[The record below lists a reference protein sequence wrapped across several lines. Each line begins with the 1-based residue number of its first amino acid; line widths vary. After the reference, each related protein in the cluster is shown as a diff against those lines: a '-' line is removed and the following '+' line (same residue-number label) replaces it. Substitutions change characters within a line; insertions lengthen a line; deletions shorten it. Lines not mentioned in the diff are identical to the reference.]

1 MKLGIAMLAGLI
13 PLLAGPALAA
23 LHTEEVPYRQGD
35 TQLKGHLA
43 YDDRDEGPRPGVLV
57 VHEWWGLNDYAKG
70 RADMLAEEGYVAL
83 AVDMYGEGK
92 VTEHPQEA
100 GQWAA
105 EVSRNAELGRQRF
118 LAAYELLRADPHV
131 DGERIAAIGYCFGGG
146 VVLNMALAGV
156 DLNGVV
162 SFHGSLPQQPAAPG
176 TVKAKIL
183 VCHGGSDPLTTQEQI
198 QTFEKNLTAAGADW
212 ELNIY
217 GGAKHSFTNPEAD
230 LHGMDALAYS
240 PTADRRSW
248 RAMLDFFEEI
258 FGR

>member
-23 LHTEEVPYRQGD
+23 EEVLYKQGD

-43 YDDRDEGPRPGVLV
+43 YDDKDEGPRPGVLV
-57 VHEWWGLNDYAKG
+57 VHEWWGLNDYAKS

-105 EVSRNAELGRQRF
+105 AVSRNAELGRQRF
-118 LAAYELLRADPHV
+118 LAAYELLRADP
-131 DGERIAAIGYCFGGG
+131 RIGYCFGGG
-146 VVLNMALAGV
+146 VVLNMALVGV
-156 DLNGVV
+156 DLRGVV

-198 QTFEKNLTAAGADW
+198 QTFEKNLTAAKADW

-230 LHGMDALAYS
+230 LRGMDALAYS

-248 RAMLDFFEEI
+248 RAMEDFFAEI